1 MAKFC
6 GNCGCKMEDGAAF
19 CPECG
24 KPMKTPS
31 QPTAVQNGYNS
42 GAALP
47 KNFNPTRPASEKKKI
62 NVKVLLPVAAVAVV
76 VIVLIAAFSG
86 SGPDKAVKKFMRA
99 FEKGDVEAMVELAP
113 LDIAEEEVSED
124 ELYLGYKYMIVNL
137 KGAYGDR
144 YSLDYDI
151 AEKEDAFKT
160 SDDSEIEELKNENN
174 VKGIWEYRL
183 NVTINGDG
191 RSDTDELELLVIK
204 IKGKWKVICDF

>member
-47 KNFNPTRPASEKKKI
+47 KNFDPTRPASEKKKI

-113 LDIAEEEVSED
+113 LDIGEEVNED
-124 ELYLGYKYMIVNL
+124 EFYIVYRL
-137 KGAYGDR
+137 VVSDIKGDYGDR
-144 YSLDYDI
+144 YSIDYDI
-151 AEKEDAFKT
+151 AEKVDALKT

-174 VKGIWEYRL
+174 VKGIWEYHL
-183 NVTINGDG
+183 NVTISGDG
-191 RSDTDELELLVIK
+191 RSDTEELEMLVIK
-204 IKGKWKVICDF
+204 VKGKWKVICDF